1 MDADEIARLW
11 AHNKHRPAFVR
22 EHADEIEQH
31 TEIDEAIPDST
42 LPEVARWCER
52 HAETVD
58 EQLPAPGETADD
70 NGVIQ

>member
-11 AHNKHRPAFVR
+11 ASNKHRPAFVR

-31 TEIDEAIPDST
+31 TDIDEAIPDTT
-42 LPEVARWCER
+42 LAEVAQWCDR

-58 EQLPAPGETADD
+58 DQLPAPGETADD